1 MSSRKPGIE
10 TIQKLGRR
18 QFIKR
23 ALVATTVI
31 SLPPL
36 LAACGGS
43 EDSEDSGSASSSS
56 SSSVASSSSSSART
70 SATFAV
76 LSDTHL
82 YDLDTLGSN
91 DDLDTY
97 LTQDRKMIRESVPIF
112 DAAIADIATWNVDFL
127 LISGDLTKDGE
138 LVDHQLMVS
147 RLAALGV
154 PAYVIPGNHDINN
167 PDAKD
172 YSGTSTADATEVSPE
187 TFKSL
192 YADYGYGSA
201 VYTDENSLSYI
212 AEPVEG
218 VWLFAIDS
226 CKYTNNATLGYPETS
241 GAISDATL
249 AWITEKL
256 AEAKSAGKTVIGMMH
271 HGLIEHF
278 TGQSTL
284 FADYLVDER
293 ASVAATLAAA
303 GLTVMFTGHFHAND
317 VVAATYD
324 DNTLYDVETGST
336 VTAPCPYRLC
346 TLDLAASSLDI
357 KTSTVTEITVTNSAS
372 EFYGSSEDFVT
383 WSTDY
388 LTTGLNTLVTAML
401 EADPYNLDSA
411 TISAVLGYI
420 VPAMVAH
427 YAGDETLTDAAT
439 ESSLEYMVTYGDAY
453 TALIGTIVLSLWND
467 AEPADNALSLSLS
480 A

>member
-1 MSSRKPGIE
+1 MSSRKPGTE

-43 EDSEDSGSASSSS
+43 DDSEDSSSASSSS

-112 DAAIADIATWNVDFL
+112 DAALADIATWNVDFL

-138 LVDHQLMVS
+138 LIDHQLMVN

-154 PAYVIPGNHDINN
+154 AAYVIPGNHDINN
-167 PDAKD
+167 PDARD
-172 YSGTSTADATEVSPE
+172 YSGTTTADATGISPE

-201 VYTDENSLSYI
+201 VYTDDNSLSYI

-226 CKYTNNATLGYPETS
+226 CKYTDNATLGYPVTS

-249 AWITEKL
+249 AWLTGKL
-256 AEAKSAGKTVIGMMH
+256 AEARSAGKTVIGMMH

-324 DNTLYDVETGST
+324 DNTIYDVETGST

-346 TLDLAASSLDI
+346 TLDLDASTLDI
-357 KTSTVTEITVTNSAS
+357 KTSTVTAITVTNSAS

-383 WSTDY
+383 WSADY
-388 LTTGLNTLVTAML
+388 LSTGLNTLVTSML
-401 EADPYNLDSA
+401 EADPYDLDA
-411 TISAVLGYI
+411 TTVAYLLGYI

-427 YAGDETLTDAAT
+427 YAGDETLTDGTTQAALT
-439 ESSLEYMVTYGDAY
+439 TMAQSSDAY
-453 TALIGTIVLSLWND
+453 TAMIGTVVLSLWND